1 MNNLERFIKAQEL
14 DYDKA
19 LNELKN
25 GKKTSHWMWYIFPQI
40 KGLGQS
46 ATSVFYE
53 IKDLQEAK
61 SYLKHPILGK
71 RLLELSKVLL
81 EQETNNPQEIFGNID
96 SLKLKSCMTLF
107 SYVSDNNIF
116 DQVLEKYF
124 NNEKDIKTILI
135 CKKITNN

>member
-1 MNNLERFIKAQEL
+1 MNNLERFIKVQEL

-25 GKKTSHWMWYIFPQI
+25 GKKISHWMWYIFPQI

-81 EQETNNPQEIFGNID
+81 ELETNNPQEVFGNID

-107 SYVSDNNIF
+107 SYISNNNIF